1 MEVLQDTYKDTKIG
15 RIPKDWEVMKFGEIF
30 DFIITSS
37 HSKNEMVYSETDTE
51 IYNVH
56 YGAIHTTYKEQILD
70 FEKYNIPRITDDS
83 KLPREDQFLMDGDLV
98 IVDASEDWGGM
109 GECVELKNIG
119 SKKVIGGLHT
129 FAVRDK
135 VNSFAKGFAGYIF
148 QNIAVRN
155 KLASFANVSKVYG
168 ITKGNI
174 SNVPI
179 VIPTLPE
186 QQKIAAILS
195 TLDEQ
200 ISTTDKI
207 IEKSKELKKGLMQK
221 LFSEGI
227 GHTEFKDTKIGRIP
241 KDWEVVKITDVIDL
255 IHGHQFRD
263 YDFVEKGIPIVKIG
277 SLIDGKGIRFD
288 NATFV
293 DSNKLNEFKSYL
305 LKEGDVLM
313 ALTGATLGKVS
324 KVNTN
329 KIILQNYRVGKFV
342 PISDSINNI
351 FLYDILQSYLI
362 QNKMWALINQGAQP
376 NIGKADFRLIYI
388 PLPPLPEQQKIA
400 AILSEAD
407 AKIEKEQT
415 QKAQLQAL
423 KKGLMQQLL
432 TGKKRVKV

>member
-15 RIPKDWEVMKFGEIF
+15 RIPKDWEVVRIRDINEHSLLGGNYKNGEGEKGIPL
-30 DFIITSS
+30 I
-37 HSKNEMVYSETDTE
+37 KMGN
-51 IYNVH
+51 
-56 YGAIHTTYKEQILD
+56 LD
-70 FEKYNIPRITDDS
+70 RGKIKLNKIQNIPETLVYNNIHILKEGDFLFNTRNTLELVGKVAIWRNELS
-83 KLPREDQFLMDGDLV
+83 KALYNSNLLKIDFNKSKVHSTKFMNYVFNSDLV
-98 IVDASEDWGGM
+98 IKKLRGLATGSTSVAAIYNKDLFK
-109 GECVELKNIG
+109 LK
-119 SKKVIGGLHT
+119 
-129 FAVRDK
+129 
-135 VNSFAKGFAGYIF
+135 
-148 QNIAVRN
+148 
-155 KLASFANVSKVYG
+155 
-168 ITKGNI
+168 
-174 SNVPI
+174 VPL
-179 VIPTLPE
+179 PPLPE

-195 TLDEQ
+195 TVDEQ
-200 ISTTDKI
+200 INTTEKI

-263 YDFVEKGIPIVKIG
+263 YDFVDDGIPIVKIG

-293 DSNKLNEFKSYL
+293 DSNKLDEFKSYL
-305 LKEGDVLM
+305 LYEGDVLM

-324 KVNTN
+324 KVNTH
-329 KIILQNYRVGKFV
+329 KTILQNYRVGKFV
-342 PISDSINNI
+342 PKSDSINKI
-351 FLYDILQSYLI
+351 FLYDILQSYLV
-362 QNKMWALINQGAQP
+362 QKKMWALINQGAQP

-388 PLPPLPEQQKIA
+388 PFPPLPEQQKIA

-415 QKAQLQAL
+415 QKAHLEAL